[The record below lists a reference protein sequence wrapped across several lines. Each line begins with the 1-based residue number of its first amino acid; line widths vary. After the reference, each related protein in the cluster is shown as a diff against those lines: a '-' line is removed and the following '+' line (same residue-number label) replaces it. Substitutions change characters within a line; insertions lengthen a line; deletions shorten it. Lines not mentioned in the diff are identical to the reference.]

1 MKKNV
6 NLHFED
12 VREQLRDKCWHYEE
26 GAELLADIAKVI
38 FWTNVEV
45 DPFGEGEGFNMLD
58 VCGMFESV
66 CRLDRYVDHS
76 REYLESA
83 KEGVITACYLVFCQ
97 EVDCQEGDFVRVYG
111 CEPVGKYDAMHDG
124 KCLIIEVLVSKDGK
138 VIGVCL

>member
-6 NLHFED
+6 NLHFEE
-12 VREQLRDKCWHYEE
+12 VREQLRDKCGHYEE
-26 GAELLADIAKVI
+26 GAELLSDVAKAI

-58 VCGMFESV
+58 VWGIFESV
-66 CRLDRYVDHS
+66 CRLDRYVNYS

-97 EVDCQEGDFVRVYG
+97 EGDFVRVCG